1 MSRKSMRRA
10 ASIAAATALVAGG
23 LSLGAGTAFAADSSG
38 STGSAGSSQDDAAT
52 QKPHSATKA
61 FDNLKVTRSVVG
73 DGTVAPG
80 QKVTLRTEIS
90 VAAGVDRYI
99 TKITDFHPAGF
110 QYVKDSAKVTAWHLV
125 GGNKTEAVAAAVDA
139 NTNSVSVSHAGW
151 ITSTTGSKTVRLDVT
166 YLVPKDAKV
175 GDALDT
181 GASFDVSFFATT
193 QKFNPSGAFVT
204 IRNANPGESITS
216 GSADLG
222 FGSSDGEGG
231 TSGSAGSAIVENPAD
246 FIADIISGV
255 IGNGS

>member
-1 MSRKSMRRA
+1 MSRKSMRRT
-10 ASIAAATALVAGG
+10 ASIVAATALLAGG
-23 LSLGAGTAFAADSSG
+23 LTIGAGAATA
-38 STGSAGSSQDDAAT
+38 AGSSDAGSSSSDAAT
-52 QKPHSATKA
+52 QKPHSATKS

-73 DGTVAPG
+73 DGTVAAG

-99 TKITDFHPAGF
+99 NKITDFHPAGF
-110 QYVKDSAKVTAWHLV
+110 QYVKDSAKVTAWHVV
-125 GGNKTEAVAAAVDA
+125 GGNKTEAVPATVDT
-139 NTNSVSVSHAGW
+139 NTNSVSVSHSGW
-151 ITSTTGSKTVRLDVT
+151 ITSTVGSKTLRLDVT

-175 GDALDT
+175 GDTFDT
-181 GASFDVSFFATT
+181 GASFDVSLFQTT
-193 QKFNPSGAFVT
+193 QVFNPSGAFVT
-204 IRNANPGESITS
+204 IRNANPGEAITS